1 VAAESPVRSNN
12 AVVATV
18 LGLAFSA
25 GAVGLASLAAPS
37 TMTLTRTS
45 AKTVDVTAETRLFN
59 RYRIGGFRIEGAES
73 VEVEYSTVPA
83 TGTGPES
90 PYGIS
95 IYFVTRDGRITGGVR
110 QKLFDGYVS
119 AIQAF
124 FAGDDAT
131 MTLSVNDPAS
141 RFGRFIVVHLMIVF
155 MSFIGLT
162 ATWTGLT
169 GLVGR
174 ARA

>member
-1 VAAESPVRSNN
+1 MRSNN

-37 TMTLTRTS
+37 TMTLTRTT
-45 AKTVDVTAETRLFN
+45 AKTVDVTVETRLFN
-59 RYRIGGFRIEGAES
+59 RFRIGGFRIDGAES
-73 VEVEYSTVPA
+73 VEVVQSTVPA
-83 TGTGPES
+83 TGTGPDA

-95 IYFVTRDGRITGGVR
+95 IYFVTPAGRIHHGVR
-110 QKLFDGYVS
+110 QKLFDGDVS

-124 FAGDDAT
+124 FSGDDST
-131 MTLSVNDPAS
+131 TTFSVNDPAS
-141 RFGRFIVVHLMIVF
+141 RFGRFIVVHTAVVF

-162 ATWTGLT
+162 ATWTGLK
-169 GLVGR
+169 GLIGR
-174 ARA
+174 TRS